1 MYESNAI
8 DNEEEFFDD
17 DARDATEGE
26 TKTSAVAD
34 KQEDM
39 KLIAE
44 ETNQPQQEMPN
55 FKFDWEDSDY
65 LSKVERCFPDD
76 IFEYAVE

>member
-1 MYESNAI
+1 
-8 DNEEEFFDD
+8 
-17 DARDATEGE
+17 
-26 TKTSAVAD
+26 
-34 KQEDM
+34 M
-39 KLIAE
+39 KLTAE